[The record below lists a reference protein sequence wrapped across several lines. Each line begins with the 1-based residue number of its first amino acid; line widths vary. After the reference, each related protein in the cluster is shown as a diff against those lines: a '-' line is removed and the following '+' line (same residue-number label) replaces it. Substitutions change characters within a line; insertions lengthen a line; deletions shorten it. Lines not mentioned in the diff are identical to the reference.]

1 MIKKK
6 VLYGIIIVSITLGL
20 IFLYLPFENNI
31 LIDKK
36 HLAVPGL
43 KGNEHLQTP
52 PNSIDQRISIYI
64 EAGNNSV
71 VSLLIFNDSE
81 YSNFISEVTY
91 NSLYNEENKTLIN
104 KTISIVPSQDWLHIV
119 VYNEEADQYLNVTLK
134 INFFCKKY
142 QYNWSIFSFSVSGVI
157 FIYLIYKKKSSIS
170 AIMMNH

>member
-6 VLYGIIIVSITLGL
+6 VLYGIIIISMAVGIIYL
-20 IFLYLPFENNI
+20 FLPFENNI

-43 KGNEHLQTP
+43 KGKEHLQTP

-81 YSNFISEVTY
+81 YSNFIREVTY

-104 KTISIVPSQDWLHIV
+104 VTIPIVPSQPFIHV
-119 VYNEEADQYLNVTLK
+119 VFFNEEADQYLNVTLK
-134 INFFCKKY
+134 ISFNCKKY

-157 FIYLIYKKKSSIS
+157 FIYLIYKK
-170 AIMMNH
+170 NHQFQPSR